1 MNEQCLF
8 CRIIAR
14 EIPSDT
20 VYEDDDVYA
29 FKDINPQAPVHILI
43 IPKIH
48 INSVNELDES
58 QYDLIG
64 HMTSVARKIAENENL
79 TGKGYRLVINCGPD
93 GGQVVAHLHLHL
105 IGGKKLT
112 GKIG

>member
-1 MNEQCLF
+1 MNEHCLF
-8 CRIIAR
+8 CRIVAR

-43 IPKIH
+43 SPKIH
-48 INSVNELDES
+48 INSVNELDEG

-64 HMTSVARKIAENENL
+64 HMTSVARKIAESENL